1 MKKCSPSILEPPVA
15 MLEIDSVSSSYG
27 EAQIL
32 HDVSLTVQERQ
43 VVGLLGRNGTGKT
56 TLIRSIMQVKP
67 PQVTSGS
74 IRWNGRELCG
84 MAPDEVALLGIG
96 LVPQGRRL
104 FPSLTVQEHLEIVP
118 RRPAASGRRPWTIE
132 RAYELF
138 PRLGERRGHRGSQLS
153 GGERQ
158 MLAITRALM
167 LNPDLMLMD
176 EPTEGLAPLIVQHV
190 EQAIASLKAEGMTVL
205 LVEQNLRSA
214 LAVVDSV
221 YILETGAVVHHALA
235 SDLSHD
241 TATLHRYLGV

>member
-1 MKKCSPSILEPPVA
+1 
-15 MLEIDSVSSSYG
+15 MLEINAVSSSYG

-32 HDVSLTVQERQ
+32 RDVSLTVPDGA

-74 IRWNGRELCG
+74 IRWNGQELCG
-84 MAPDEVALLGIG
+84 LAPNEVAMMGIG

-104 FPSLTVQEHLEIVP
+104 FASLTVREHLDIVP
-118 RRPAASGRRPWTIE
+118 SRPSTSGRRPWTVE

-138 PRLGERRGHRGSQLS
+138 PRLGERRSHRGNQLS

-167 LNPDLMLMD
+167 LNPDLLLMD

-190 EQAIASLKAEGMTVL
+190 EQAIKTLKGEGITVL

-214 LAVVDSV
+214 LTVVDQV
-221 YILETGAVVHHALA
+221 YILETGAVVYSGSGAALA
-235 SDLSHD
+235 DD
-241 TATLHRYLGV
+241 PATLHRYLGV

>member
-1 MKKCSPSILEPPVA
+1 
-15 MLEIDSVSSSYG
+15 MLEIKSVSSSYG

-32 HDVSLTVQERQ
+32 HEVNLTVEDGQ

-67 PQVTSGS
+67 PQVTTGS
-74 IRWNGRELCG
+74 IRWNGQELCG
-84 MAPDEVALLGIG
+84 LLPNEVAMLGIG

-104 FPSLTVQEHLEIVP
+104 FPSLTVQEHLEIIP
-118 RRPAASGRRPWTIE
+118 RRPVSSGRQAWTVE

-138 PRLGERRGHRGSQLS
+138 PRLGERRGHRGNQLS

-190 EQAIASLKAEGMTVL
+190 EQAVRTLKAEGMTVL

-214 LAVVDSV
+214 LSVVDSV
-221 YILETGAVVHHALA
+221 YVLETGAVVYNGTA
-235 SDLSHD
+235 SELSND

>member
-1 MKKCSPSILEPPVA
+1 
-15 MLEIDSVSSSYG
+15 MLEINSVSSSYG

-32 HDVSLTVQERQ
+32 RDVSLTVPDGE

-74 IRWNGRELCG
+74 IKWNGQELCG
-84 MAPDEVALLGIG
+84 LAPNEVAMHGIG

-104 FPSLTVQEHLEIVP
+104 FASLTVREHLDIVP
-118 RRPAASGRRPWTIE
+118 SRPSASGRRPWTID

-138 PRLGERRGHRGSQLS
+138 PRLGERRSHRGNQLS

-167 LNPDLMLMD
+167 LNPDLLLMD

-190 EQAIASLKAEGMTVL
+190 EQAIKTLKAEGITVL

-214 LAVVDSV
+214 LTVVDQV
-221 YILETGAVVHHALA
+221 YILETGEVVYHGAGAALA
-235 SDLSHD
+235 NDP
-241 TATLHRYLGV
+241 ATLHRYLGV